1 MVWPVARIDQVSRSG
16 VRTTLAGSGTAGS
29 ADGDGIAASFNNP
42 SGIAMDG
49 SGNFYVAD
57 TGNRKIRKVTP
68 RGSVTTL
75 AGSGQTGSADGIGTA
90 ASFNYPQAV
99 AVDGSGNVYVAD
111 YLKIRKITSAGLV
124 TTLAGSGQSGSADG
138 VGTAASFNLPVGVA
152 VDGSG
157 NVYVADYFNAKIR
170 KITPDGA
177 VSTLAGSGIQGS
189 EDGTGAAA
197 SFNKPLGIVVDR
209 TGDLLV
215 VDWLGGTIRRV
226 TPAGVVT
233 TVSSLVCEATGR
245 PAATQWDGIAADGS
259 GNLVVADQHG
269 QTVWRINPR
278 GLVTRLAGFSYP
290 YGVAV
295 DGFGNVL
302 VTEGGTNKIRKIA
315 PTGAVTTLAGSGDIG
330 RADGTGAEASFRD
343 PRGIAVDRTGN
354 AYVADTWNQ
363 VIRKVTPEGVVTTL
377 AGGYPGYGID
387 GTGAAASFNFPE
399 GVAVD
404 GASNVLV
411 ADTDAGRIRKI
422 TPGGQVTTLAG
433 GKAGVF
439 DFADGIGREAAFHFP
454 TGIAVDSSGS
464 AYVAD
469 SWNYVIRKV
478 TPEGVVTTV
487 AGSWVGTKDGTGAEA
502 RFSFPTNLCT
512 DASGNVYVT
521 DDSGG
526 VRVGRVMGSATCTP
540 DATSLCL
547 LGGRFRVTAD
557 YVDYAGGGG
566 KGNAVY
572 LTPDTGY
579 FWFFS
584 STNAEVVTK
593 IVDFCGSSGQVGF
606 YAAGLTDLDVTLRVT
621 DTLDGTTRIHRSS
634 LGTPFVMVRD
644 GSFSCSS
651 GGASSSARLPSAGR
665 ARGVAAPTE
674 SLTPTCTPDLTVLRL
689 MSNRFEV
696 RATYR
701 SYDGSAG
708 DGQAVS
714 LTPDDGYFWF
724 SDDANVELAV
734 KMVGFC
740 GEGSNTIGL
749 YASGLTDLEVTL
761 MVTDRLTGQVG
772 TYTNPLGRPF
782 ELIRNGAFVC
792 W

>member
-1 MVWPVARIDQVSRSG
+1 MGPGRRRRSTF
-16 VRTTLAGSGTAGS
+16 RS
-29 ADGDGIAASFNNP
+29 AW
-42 SGIAMDG
+42 
-49 SGNFYVAD
+49 
-57 TGNRKIRKVTP
+57 
-68 RGSVTTL
+68 
-75 AGSGQTGSADGIGTA
+75 
-90 ASFNYPQAV
+90 
-99 AVDGSGNVYVAD
+99 
-111 YLKIRKITSAGLV
+111 
-124 TTLAGSGQSGSADG
+124 
-138 VGTAASFNLPVGVA
+138 

-170 KITPDGA
+170 K
-177 VSTLAGSGIQGS
+177 VSPQGVVTTLAGSGSPGS
-189 EDGTGAAA
+189 EDGTGTAA
-197 SFNKPLGIVVDR
+197 SFFKPLGIALDR
-209 TGDLLV
+209 SGDLLV
-215 VDWLGGTIRRV
+215 AEWGGGRIRRV

-233 TVSSLVCEATGR
+233 TVSRLACEATGR
-245 PAATQWDGIAADGS
+245 PASTKWDGIAADGS
-259 GNLVVADQHG
+259 GNLFVADQQG
-269 QTVWRINPR
+269 QTVSKISPR
-278 GLVTRLAGFSYP
+278 GLVTTLAGFSYP

-295 DGFGNVL
+295 DGLGNVL
-302 VTEGGTNKIRKIA
+302 VTESGGNKVRKIA
-315 PTGAVTTLAGSGDIG
+315 PTGVVTTLAGSGDIG
-330 RADGTGAEASFRD
+330 RADGTGAEASFRS
-343 PRGIAVDRTGN
+343 PEGIAVDGAGN

-404 GASNVLV
+404 GGGNILV
-411 ADTDAGRIRKI
+411 ADTDAGRIRRV

-433 GKAGVF
+433 GKVGVF
-439 DFADGIGREAAFHFP
+439 DFADGIGREAAFHYP
-454 TGIAVDSSGS
+454 TGIAIDDSGS

-469 SWNYVIRKV
+469 SWNDRIRKV

-487 AGSWVGTKDGTGAEA
+487 AGSWVGTNDGTGAEA
-502 RFSFPTNLCT
+502 RFSFPTNLCM

-557 YVDYAGGGG
+557 YVDYGGNKGQG
-566 KGNAVY
+566 KAIY

-593 IVDFCGSSGQVGF
+593 LVDFCGGGSDRVGL
-606 YAAGLTDLDVTLRVT
+606 YAGGLTDLEVALHVI
-621 DTLDGTTRIHRSS
+621 DTATGTTREYRNS
-634 LGTPFVMVRD
+634 LGTPFKLIRD
-644 GSFSCSS
+644 EWLGCAPASS
-651 GGASSSARLPSAGR
+651 GAGGLALGGRSSE
-665 ARGVAAPTE
+665 APAE
-674 SLTPTCTPDLTVLRL
+674 PLTPTCTPDLTVLRL

-701 SYDGSAG
+701 DYGG
-708 DGQAVS
+708 NVGVGQAVS
-714 LTPDDGYFWF
+714 LTPDDGTFWF
-724 SDDANVELAV
+724 FDDKNVELAV

-740 GEGSNTIGL
+740 GEGSNTIGF

-761 MVTDRLTGQVG
+761 TVTDRLTGQVG

-782 ELIRNGAFVC
+782 ELVRDGAFVC